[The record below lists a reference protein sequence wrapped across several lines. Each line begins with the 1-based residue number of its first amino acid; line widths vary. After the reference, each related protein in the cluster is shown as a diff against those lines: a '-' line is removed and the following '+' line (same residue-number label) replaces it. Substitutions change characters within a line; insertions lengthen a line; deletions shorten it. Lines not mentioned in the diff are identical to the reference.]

1 MRRPRGLRTLARVR
15 LVTSV
20 SVTGVILASCDDS
33 EVIILGATPIGNLGD
48 ATPRLVEAL
57 KTVPVVAAEDTR
69 TAIRLMRALDVAA
82 HPELVALHEHNER
95 EVAAELVARA
105 ESEDVLVLTDAG
117 MPTVS
122 DPGFVLVREAVQ
134 QGVTVTC
141 LPGPSAV
148 VVALGLSGLPTDRFA
163 FDGFV
168 SRKQGQRRDYL
179 ASLADEPRTVV
190 VFESPH
196 RLGATIADIAEV
208 LPERQIAVC
217 RELTKKFEEVR
228 RGTAADLLDWARG
241 DVKGEIVIVIAPG
254 ERVESFEDAVADVR
268 ARVQAGDRLRDAAAE
283 VAKATGFSKRDLYA
297 AGIAAS

>member
-1 MRRPRGLRTLARVR
+1 M
-15 LVTSV
+15 
-20 SVTGVILASCDDS
+20 
-33 EVIILGATPIGNLGD
+33 IILGATPIGNLGD

-57 KTVPVVAAEDTR
+57 GNVPVVAAEDTR

-95 EVAAELVARA
+95 DLAAELVSRA
-105 ESEDVLVLTDAG
+105 QDEDILVLTDAG

-122 DPGFVLVREAVQ
+122 DPGFVLVREAVE

-148 VVALGLSGLPTDRFA
+148 VVALALSGLPTDRFA

-168 SRKQGQRRDYL
+168 PRKHGQRRDYF
-179 ASLADEPRTVV
+179 ASLIDEPRTAV

-196 RLGATIADIAEV
+196 RLAATVADIAEV

-217 RELTKKFEEVR
+217 RELTKKFEEVK
-228 RGTAADLLDWARG
+228 RGTASELLAWASG
-241 DVKGEIVIVIAPG
+241 EVKGEIVIVIAPG
-254 ERVESFEDAVADVR
+254 QRVESFDDAVADVR
-268 ARVQAGDRLRDAAAE
+268 ARVADGTRLRDAAAA

-297 AGIAAS
+297 AGIDGS